1 MQQKI
6 KDVVPGGIGEELGLE
21 AGDILLSIDEQPI
34 EDVLDYY
41 FLVNGEYI
49 TLQILTKDGEMAEC
63 EVEKE
68 EDEDLGLIFE
78 DQFMGSYHHCH
89 NKCMFCFIDQLPK
102 GMRESL
108 YFKDDDSRLSF
119 LNGNYITMT
128 NMKEEEFE
136 KIIRYQMSPIN
147 VSVHATDPELR
158 VKMLKNPRAA
168 EVMDRLRCFAEAGIT
183 LNGQIVLCKGVND
196 GAALDQTIQDL
207 WTLQPQMQS
216 VSIVPV
222 GLSRHREGLYPL
234 EPFTPEECGVV
245 IDQVEAYQKRFYE
258 ETGMHFIHLSD
269 EFYIQAGRQLPEEER
284 YDGYLQIENGV
295 GMMRLFVNEA
305 EEAIDRLDPSA
316 EYEGHVSLVTAPTA
330 GGFIKQICQK
340 LEKMYPKLKL
350 DVHVIINHFFGE
362 NITVTGLLTGQDIC
376 AQLKELDLGERLL
389 LPENLLKADED
400 ILLDD
405 MTLKELEKSLQIPI
419 SIVKSSGD
427 DFVRSVVEQF
437 IPVTDEGLQTHA
449 RWREMP
455 TRGAAGQAIGEIV

>member
-21 AGDILLSIDEQPI
+21 TGDILLSIDEQPI

-234 EPFTPEECGVV
+234 EPFTPEECAAV
-245 IDQVEAYQKRFYE
+245 IDQVETYQKRFFE
-258 ETGMHFIHLSD
+258 ESGMHFIHLSD
-269 EFYIQAGRQLPEEER
+269 EFYIQAGRELPEEER

-305 EEAIDRLDPSA
+305 EKAIERLDPSA
-316 EYEGHVSLVTAPTA
+316 DYEGHVSLVTAPTA
-330 GGFIKQICQK
+330 GGFIKQICER
-340 LEKMYPKLKL
+340 LERMYPKLKL

-405 MTLKELEKSLQIPI
+405 MTLKDLEKSLQIPI

-427 DFVRSVVEQF
+427 DFVNSLIEQF
-437 IPVTDEGLQTHA
+437 VPVTDEGLQTHA
-449 RWREMP
+449 RWRELP

>member
-6 KDVVPGGIGEELGLE
+6 KGVVPGGIGEELGLE

-89 NKCMFCFIDQLPK
+89 NKCIFCFIDQLPK

-128 NMKEEEFE
+128 NMNEDDFE

-147 VSVHATDPELR
+147 VSVHATDPQLR

-168 EVMDRLRCFAEAGIT
+168 EVMDRLHRLAEADIT

-196 GAALDQTIQDL
+196 GAALDQTIRDL

-234 EPFTPEECGVV
+234 EPFTAEECAQV
-245 IDQVEAYQKRFYE
+245 IDQVEAYQKQFFE

-305 EEAIDRLDPSA
+305 EDMISRLDPEA
-316 EYEGHVSLVTAPTA
+316 EYQGHVSLVTAPTSA
-330 GGFIKQICQK
+330 GFIRKICDRMM
-340 LEKMYPKLKL
+340 EMYPGLQL

-362 NITVTGLLTGQDIC
+362 NITVTGLLTGQDISE
-376 AQLKELDLGERLL
+376 QLQGLELGDKLL

-405 MTLKELEKSLQIPI
+405 MTLKDLENTLQIPI

-427 DFVRSVVEQF
+427 DFVRSILEQ
-437 IPVTDEGLQTHA
+437 IDPVSDEGLQTHA
-449 RWREMP
+449 RWRELP
-455 TRGAAGQAIGEIV
+455 ARGAAGQAIGEIV

>member
-6 KDVVPGGIGEELGLE
+6 KGVVPGGIGEELGLE

-41 FLVNGEYI
+41 FLVNGEFI

-68 EDEDLGLIFE
+68 EDEDLGLVFE

-89 NKCMFCFIDQLPK
+89 NKCIFCFIDQLPK

-128 NMKEEEFE
+128 NMKEEDFE

-147 VSVHATDPELR
+147 VSVHATDPQLR

-168 EVMDRLRCFAEAGIT
+168 EVMDRLRRLADADIT
-183 LNGQIVLCKGVND
+183 LNGQIVLCKGIND
-196 GAALDQTIQDL
+196 GAALDQTIRDL

-234 EPFTPEECGVV
+234 EPFTAEECAQV
-245 IDQVEAYQKRFYE
+245 IDQVEAYQKQFYE

-305 EEAIDRLDPSA
+305 EEAIGRLDPKA
-316 EYEGHVSLVTAPTA
+316 GYQGHVSLVTAPTA
-330 GGFIKQICQK
+330 GGFVREICEK
-340 LEKMYPKLKL
+340 LTKLYPKLQV
-350 DVHVIINHFFGE
+350 DVHEIINHFFGE
-362 NITVTGLLTGQDIC
+362 NITVTGLLTGQDIS
-376 AQLKELDLGERLL
+376 AQLAGLDLGDKLL

-405 MTLKELEKSLQIPI
+405 MTLKELEKTLQIPI

-427 DFVRSVVEQF
+427 DFIRSILEQ
-437 IPVTDEGLQTHA
+437 IDPQSDEGLQAHA
-449 RWREMP
+449 RWRELP
-455 TRGAAGQAIGEIV
+455 ARGAAGQAIGEIV

>member
-6 KDVVPGGIGEELGLE
+6 KGVVPGGIGEELGLE
-21 AGDILLSIDEQPI
+21 SGDILLSIDEQPI

-89 NKCMFCFIDQLPK
+89 NKCIFCFIDQLPK

-128 NMKEEEFE
+128 NMKEEDFE

-147 VSVHATDPELR
+147 VSVHATDPQLR

-168 EVMDRLRCFAEAGIT
+168 EVMDRLRRLAEADIT
-183 LNGQIVLCKGVND
+183 LNGQIVLCKGIND
-196 GAALDQTIQDL
+196 GAALDQTIRDL

-234 EPFTPEECGVV
+234 EPFTAEECAQV
-245 IDQVEAYQKRFYE
+245 IDQVEAYQKRFFE
-258 ETGMHFIHLSD
+258 ESGLHFIHLSD
-269 EFYIQAGRQLPEEER
+269 EFYIQAGRPLPEEER

-295 GMMRLFVNEA
+295 GMMRLFIDEA
-305 EEAIDRLDPSA
+305 EDAISRLDPA
-316 EYEGHVSLVTAPTA
+316 VEYQGHVSLVTAPTA
-330 GGFIKQICQK
+330 GGFIRKVCEK
-340 LEKMYPKLKL
+340 LMKMYPGLQL
-350 DVHVIINHFFGE
+350 DVHEIINHFFGE
-362 NITVTGLLTGQDIC
+362 NITVTGLLTGQDISM
-376 AQLKELDLGERLL
+376 QLSGLELGDKLL
-389 LPENLLKADED
+389 LPGNLLKADED

-405 MTLKELEKSLQIPI
+405 MTLKELENTLQIPI
-419 SIVKSSGD
+419 SIVKSSGE
-427 DFVRSVVEQF
+427 DFVRSILEE
-437 IPVTDEGLQTHA
+437 IDPVSDEGLQTHA
-449 RWREMP
+449 RWKELP
-455 TRGAAGQAIGEIV
+455 NRGAAGQAIGESV